1 MSELPSIDE
10 EARQDA
16 PPVTDRP
23 SAVKPPRRWPGF
35 GMSHREQFNH
45 NAINRYPRGERVALY
60 GRGSHNWGHM
70 RSVHPV
76 NPIALPWQSTSRHYP
91 NSAMA
96 LTVIL

>member
-35 GMSHREQFNH
+35 GMSIVLVAVGI
-45 NAINRYPRGERVALY
+45 AILY
-60 GRGSHNWGHM
+60 GAAGVLRETGLYDVSRWGSPSNDTPSLAALAD
-70 RSVHPV
+70 RS
-76 NPIALPWQSTSRHYP
+76 AQSDRS
-91 NSAMA
+91 S
-96 LTVIL
+96 